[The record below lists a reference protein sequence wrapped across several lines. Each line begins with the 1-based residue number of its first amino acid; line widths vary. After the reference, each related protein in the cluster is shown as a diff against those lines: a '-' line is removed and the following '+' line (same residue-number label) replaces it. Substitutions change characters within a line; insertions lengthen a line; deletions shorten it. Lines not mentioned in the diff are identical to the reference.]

1 MHTLHNGDALEWMK
15 SLPNQSVDCVF
26 VDLPYF
32 GVVSDDWDNQWKDRN
47 EYLDWVVS
55 LAHEWKRIT
64 KSNSSIFIFCDEKM
78 EAYIQVRLD
87 EIFLLL
93 NKIVWYRKTNEMKK
107 FAHNFRVFAP
117 ATERA
122 LFYTTQQ
129 DVTGL
134 ESVKLDTANFSTL
147 RQYFKEFQAALG
159 MNIKQINSRLGHRKA
174 EHAFYWNSTQWD
186 LPTPETYQELIA
198 LNPNHGFKPKEYE
211 ALRQEYEA
219 LRQEYEALRQEYE
232 ALRRP
237 FHADHKTFDV
247 FEFPAYDGRADI
259 EHSTVKSLPLCRRI
273 LSVIT
278 DPGQVVLDCCMGSG
292 TSGVAAVELGRHFL
306 GCELKAEYF
315 QIAERYIKQAAQSPS
330 FYTLPNNRLHMD
342 AGDSPRQPSQST
354 LEGFTPAEQGSTPAP
369 RQ

>member
-1 MHTLHNGDALEWMK
+1 MHTLHKGDALEWMK
-15 SLPNQSVDCVF
+15 SLPAASVDCVF

-32 GVVSDDWDNQWKDRN
+32 GVVADDWDNQWKDRN

-64 KSNSSIFIFCDEKM
+64 KSNSSIFVFCDEKM

-107 FAHNFRVFAP
+107 FAHNFRTFAP

-134 ESVKLDTANFSTL
+134 EAVKLDTANFSTL

-159 MNIKQINSRLGHRKA
+159 MSKKQIIERIGQRA
-174 EHAFYWNSTQWD
+174 DHAFRFESTQWD
-186 LPTPETYQELIA
+186 LPTQETYQDLIA
-198 LNPNHGFKPKEYE
+198 LNPNHGFIPKEYE

-237 FHADHKTFDV
+237 FNADHKTFDV
-247 FEFPAYDGRADI
+247 LEFPAYDGRADI

-292 TSGVAAVELGRHFL
+292 TAGVAAVELGRHFL
-306 GCELKAEYF
+306 GCDNNPKYF
-315 QIAERYIKQAAQSPS
+315 AIAEKHIERAAQSPS
-330 FYTLPNNRLHMD
+330 FYTLPNNRL
-342 AGDSPRQPSQST
+342 QPTAFGVGTQAQFPLLGGT
-354 LEGFTPAEQGSTPAP
+354 QAEESSATFGGG
-369 RQ
+369 

>member
-15 SLPNQSVDCVF
+15 SLPAASVDCVF

-32 GVVSDDWDNQWKDRN
+32 GVAADDWDNQWKDRN

-64 KSNSSIFIFCDEKM
+64 KSNSSIFVFCDEKM

-134 ESVKLDTANFSTL
+134 EAVKLDTANFSTL
-147 RQYFKEFQAALG
+147 RQYFKEFQEALG
-159 MNIKQINSRLGHRKA
+159 LNIKQINSRLGHRKA

-186 LPTPETYQELIA
+186 LPTSETYQELIA

-211 ALRQEYEA
+211 ALR
-219 LRQEYEALRQEYE
+219 
-232 ALRRP
+232 RP

-247 FEFPAYDGRADI
+247 LEFPAYDGRADI

-292 TSGVAAVELGRHFL
+292 TAGVAALELGRHFL
-306 GCELKAEYF
+306 GCDNNPKYF
-315 QIAERYIKQAAQSPS
+315 AIAKKHIEQAAQSPS
-330 FYTLPNNRLHMD
+330 FYTLPNNRL
-342 AGDSPRQPSQST
+342 QPPAFGVGTQASFPLLGSSQ
-354 LEGFTPAEQGSTPAP
+354 AEESSATNGGG
-369 RQ
+369 